1 MLTVICYVILFF
13 WFQGQLGG
21 AVAGGGMSGQAI
33 ITVSAAV
40 VALTSLLKWTKIVS
54 DKRGPIMVLVWA
66 VIGVAFWGWTTGD
79 FGRATAF
86 AYFAGWIAV
95 ATSAAGVYGFTR
107 SGPEAITATTSPPAG
122 AGASPTKE

>member
-1 MLTVICYVILFF
+1 MLLFLFQDTVV
-13 WFQGQLGG
+13 GP
-21 AVAGGGMSGQAI
+21 VAGGGMSGQAI

-54 DKRGPIMVLVWA
+54 DKRGPIMVLVLA
-66 VIGVAFWGWTTGD
+66 VVGVGFWGWTTGD
-79 FGRATAF
+79 VSRATAF

-107 SGPEAITATTSPPAG
+107 SGPESITATTEPPPG
-122 AGASPTKE
+122 AGANTTT